1 MEKKAKDAGEKSSMT
16 DDKAKLLEDIGFVW
30 AKRKGQNAWE
40 QKFLELQLYSQK
52 HGHCKSDK
60 YTIVFFFSTRFCL
73 FILIVSTTLVKI
85 CLPLTLVASS
95 FYLFIVAPR

>member
-60 YTIVFFFSTRFCL
+60 YTIVFFFYSFL
-73 FILIVSTTLVKI
+73 FVYSYCQYNQVKI
-85 CLPLTLVASS
+85 CLPLTPVASS
-95 FYLFIVAPR
+95 FCLFIVHD